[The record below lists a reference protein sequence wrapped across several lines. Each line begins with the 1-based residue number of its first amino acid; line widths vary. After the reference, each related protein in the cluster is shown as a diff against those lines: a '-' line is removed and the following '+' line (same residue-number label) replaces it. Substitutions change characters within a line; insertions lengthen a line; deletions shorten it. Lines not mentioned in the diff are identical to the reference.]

1 MLCLQFVSYFEAFG
15 SRSSSKESNTEAYL
29 HTALMQGEP
38 PHVERPVKFDTI
50 IIDEAAQ
57 AFGAGF

>member
-1 MLCLQFVSYFEAFG
+1 
-15 SRSSSKESNTEAYL
+15 
-29 HTALMQGEP
+29 MQGEP